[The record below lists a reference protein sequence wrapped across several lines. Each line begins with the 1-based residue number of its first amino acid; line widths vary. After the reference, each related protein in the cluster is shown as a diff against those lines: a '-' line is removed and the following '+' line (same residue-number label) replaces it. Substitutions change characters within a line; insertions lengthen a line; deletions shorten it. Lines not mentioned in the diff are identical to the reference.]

1 MLRDLLFRFR
11 ALFQRKTVESELDQ
25 ELRAH
30 LENETE
36 KYLAA
41 GLSPQDAARRARIA
55 LGGLEQIKEQC
66 RDASGTRLLDTLMQ
80 DVRYGLRTL
89 RKSPGFTAVAIFT
102 LAIGIGA
109 NSAAFGLVDASLMR
123 ALPFREPERLVH
135 VWTTDTAGDLHTPS
149 PAEYS
154 ALRLNSQSFEQVAGN
169 GWMDWMGFYFESGT
183 STGESLAGFLVSSNW
198 LPTLGIQPILGRNF
212 LDEEQTG
219 GRDDVV
225 IISYA
230 CWRTHFHSDR
240 QIVGRQIALNRRSVT
255 IVGVLPQ
262 SLGPY
267 YEDTDVFAPL
277 VLDSYRENGS
287 ARAGMVRVQ
296 IVARLKPG
304 VTLDQARS
312 EAEVIAQ
319 QLRGR
324 RDAADQSGHLVV
336 EDFAQMFRHPGPT
349 RQNALRGLWM
359 TACAAGLVLL
369 IACSNVA
376 SLLLARSVK
385 RQREVALRAALGC
398 SRARMIR
405 QLLTESTLLFACG
418 AALGLI
424 VLQWSRDT
432 ITRAASGLVPGTYLQ
447 TDARVLAVTVG
458 VSFLT
463 ALIFGMIPALHAT
476 RVNLN
481 DTLKDAVPNAP
492 GGSQSRTTRNLLV
505 VFQIALGMM
514 LLVGFGLL
522 FRSLRNVE
530 SASIGYDP
538 RNVLT
543 ATLKLPPSRYTEP
556 SARARLIR
564 EAVERSRL
572 MPGVESAGVT
582 DSLPMY
588 GADSV
593 QFKIES
599 PSPRAPNQE
608 ELYFVTI
615 SPGYFYTLKAPML
628 SGRSFQETDS
638 RASSLVAIVNETF
651 AKQYFPRANPVGH
664 HIAFA
669 DSPASW
675 IEIVGVVSDF
685 SQRNPEEDSRPLAY
699 FPVSQMLPR
708 QWSLAI
714 RMRASADFFSGS
726 QTLNNWLGQ
735 VDPRLYWQF
744 GSMQQEIH
752 DSESLSLRRP
762 IVTLLA
768 SFGGL
773 ALILALVGVF
783 GVTSYSVTERTREIG
798 IRVALGA
805 VRSEIARVVLREALA
820 ITFAGLAI
828 GALGAFAMARF
839 FPTADI
845 GWSGSGIFL
854 YGVSRIDAPTY
865 AFAAVILTSVS
876 IAASWMPAQR
886 ATRVD
891 PIVALRHE

>member
-1 MLRDLLFRFR
+1 
-11 ALFQRKTVESELDQ
+11 
-25 ELRAH
+25 
-30 LENETE
+30 
-36 KYLAA
+36 
-41 GLSPQDAARRARIA
+41 
-55 LGGLEQIKEQC
+55 
-66 RDASGTRLLDTLMQ
+66 MQ

-135 VWTTDTAGDLHTPS
+135 VWTTDAAGELHTPS
-149 PAEYS
+149 PSEYS
-154 ALRLNSQSFEQVAGN
+154 ALRSSSQSFERVAGS
-169 GWMDWMGFYFESGT
+169 GWMDFFFESDA
-183 STGESLAGFLVSSNW
+183 STGESLAGFLVTPNW

-212 LDEEQTG
+212 LDEEQTA
-219 GRDDVV
+219 GRDAVV
-225 IISYA
+225 ILSYA
-230 CWRTHFHSDR
+230 CWRTRFHSDR
-240 QIVGRQIALNRRSVT
+240 HIVGNQITLNRRGVT

-277 VLDSYRENGS
+277 ILDSYKENGS

-296 IVARLKPG
+296 IAALLRRG

-312 EAEVIAQ
+312 ETEVIAQ

-324 RDAADQSGHLVV
+324 RDKADQSGHLVV
-336 EDFAQMFRHPGPT
+336 EDFAQMFRHLGPT
-349 RQNALRGLWM
+349 RQN
-359 TACAAGLVLL
+359 
-369 IACSNVA
+369 
-376 SLLLARSVK
+376 
-385 RQREVALRAALGC
+385 ALRAALGC

-405 QLLTESTLLFACG
+405 QLLTESTLLFVCG
-418 AALGLI
+418 AAFGLI
-424 VLQWSRDT
+424 VLQWSRDI

-447 TDARVLAVTVG
+447 IDARVLAVTVG

-463 ALIFGMIPALHAT
+463 TLFFGMIPALHAT

-481 DTLKDAVPNAP
+481 DTLKDALPNAP
-492 GGSQSRTTRNLLV
+492 GNSQSRTTRNLLV
-505 VFQIALGMM
+505 VFQIALGMV

-530 SASIGYDP
+530 SAPIGYDP

-564 EAVERSRL
+564 EAIERARSI
-572 MPGVESAGVT
+572 PDVDSAGVT

-588 GADSV
+588 GADSA

-599 PSPRAPNQE
+599 PSPRGVPTQE
-608 ELYFVTI
+608 ELYFVAVG
-615 SPGYFYTLKAPML
+615 PGYFDTLKVPML
-628 SGRSFQETDS
+628 SGHSFQETDS
-638 RASSLVAIVNETF
+638 HTSSPVAIVNETF
-651 AKQYFPRANPVGH
+651 ASQYFPRANPVGH

-714 RMRASADFFSGS
+714 RMHTSTDFSSGS
-726 QTLNNWLGQ
+726 QMLNDWLGQ
-735 VDPRLYWQF
+735 IDPRLYWQF
-744 GSMQQEIH
+744 GTMQKEID

-805 VRSEIARVVLREALA
+805 ARSEIARVVLREALA

-828 GALGAFAMARF
+828 GALGASAMARF

-854 YGVSRIDAPTY
+854 YGVSRTDALTY
-865 AFAAVILTSVS
+865 ALAAAILTSVAICGIVDVGAES
-876 IAASWMPAQR
+876 DACRPDHSAASRVVEFAELCGHRSVQR
-886 ATRVD
+886 
-891 PIVALRHE
+891 